1 MDGIGRLQYGAV
13 MPDKLST
20 LADLRKAGTIDSLE
34 IVAAVD
40 ADIRDPAAGPY
51 RFASGHSLDIA
62 AAVASSSEFAEMA
75 ARPGPKGKTFRAAVA
90 TIAMTVRPNLT
101 RP

>member
-1 MDGIGRLQYGAV
+1 MDGIDRLQYGAV
-13 MPDKLST
+13 MPDKPCT

-40 ADIRDPAAGPY
+40 AYIRDPAAGPY
-51 RFASGHSLDIA
+51 HFASGRSLDIA
-62 AAVASSSEFAEMA
+62 AAVASSSEFTEMA
-75 ARPGPKGKTFRAAVA
+75 ARSETKEKIFRTAVA
-90 TIAMTVRPNLT
+90 TIVMTMQPTLT